1 MIAVATK
8 YTAVPLIELKDSN
21 STNVLEPRKG
31 DLLSVLLESVIS
43 SYTQYIYSY
52 AIFSQINYLI
62 KFFMF
67 SSLFRSVIIVLLLLF
82 IVTNI

>member
-52 AIFSQINYLI
+52 AIFSQINHLI
-62 KFFMF
+62 KFLCFLH
-67 SSLFRSVIIVLLLLF
+67 SLEV
-82 IVTNI
+82 

>member
-67 SSLFRSVIIVLLLLF
+67 SSLFRSVIKVLLLLF